1 MDSALAFIND
11 TEVAMR
17 AIKTVLFHLL
27 YTFRGLVRLV
37 CKLLSGLFLFG
48 FIFGLFAIANRDGMV
63 GGTLSMLAFCV
74 GFGALAFYY
83 DVLLLKLK
91 PEGIDLVLLQ

>member
-1 MDSALAFIND
+1 
-11 TEVAMR
+11 MR
-17 AIKTVLFHLL
+17 VIKTVLFHLL
-27 YTFRGLVRLV
+27 YTFRGLVLLI

-48 FIFGLFAIANRDGMV
+48 FLFGLFGVFSREGMV
-63 GGTLSMLAFCV
+63 GMTLTTLAFCV

-91 PEGIDLVLLQ
+91 PEGIDLTLIQ